1 MDDRKVDIDLVF
13 NKLNI
18 ARATAPPFLFAQ
30 VQARLHRS
38 HNSYLNRILCLLSR
52 PSVAILF
59 LMVILFADIAV
70 IKYGDKEAAD
80 MKSQTTKMLDDSELD
95 VIAFYEERGTE

>member
-13 NKLNI
+13 SKLNI
-18 ARATAPPFLFAQ
+18 ARAAAPPFLFGQ

-38 HNSYLNRILCLLSR
+38 QNSFLNRILCLLSR
-52 PSVAILF
+52 PSVAILS
-59 LMVILFADIAV
+59 LVVILFTDIVA

-80 MKSQTTKMLDDSELD
+80 MKSQATKTLDDSDLD
-95 VIAFYEERGTE
+95 VIAFYEEGAAE